1 MLEHDQVVLR
11 RGERSGIPIIVAIH
25 STRLGPAIGGC
36 RLWRYPDWRD
46 GLDDALR
53 LAEGMTIKNAAAGL
67 PCGGGKTVLAVPPDL
82 PLGRS
87 ARADLL
93 ADAGDLV
100 ESLGGRYI
108 VGPDVGTSPD
118 DMVTIGER
126 TGNVWCR
133 PESHGGS
140 GDSSPHTAAGVLA
153 ALDATL
159 RHLYGPLNV
168 AFPDAEQGGGVG
180 AGVAGRRITLVGL
193 GHVGTHL
200 ARSLAGAGAELTVTD
215 VDPGRRMVAAE
226 LGARW
231 VDPVA
236 ALTTEAD
243 VLIPAALGGQ
253 LTTDLVPRLRC
264 RAIVGPAN
272 NQLAAEQVAE
282 LLRRRGIT
290 WVPDYL
296 ASAGGVAY
304 TVARELHGMLPS
316 DAERQVAQIGARTA
330 TLLDAAAREAI
341 SPHQAALQ
349 TIADL
354 LAPAPA

>member
-1 MLEHDQVVLR
+1 MLDHDQVVLR

-46 GLDDALR
+46 GLADALR

-82 PLGRS
+82 PLDRT
-87 ARADLL
+87 ARAALL

-126 TGNVWCR
+126 TRSVWCR

-153 ALDATL
+153 ALDAAL
-159 RHLYGPLNV
+159 RHMYGPPGV
-168 AFPDAEQGGGVG
+168 AYSHAEQGE
-180 AGVAGRRITLVGL
+180 GVAGRRITLVGL

-215 VDPGRRMVAAE
+215 VDPGRRVMATE

-231 VDPVA
+231 VDA
-236 ALTTEAD
+236 GDALTTEAD

-282 LLRRRGIT
+282 MLHRRGIT

-304 TVARELHGMLPS
+304 AVARELRGLPHPE
-316 DAERQVAQIGARTA
+316 AERQVAQIGVRTA
-330 TLLDAAAREAI
+330 TLLEAAAGQDI
-341 SPHQAALQ
+341 SPHEAALR
-349 TIADL
+349 TITGL
-354 LAPAPA
+354 LTPTPA